1 MSDAIFKLQL
11 LARAELALAEITARR
26 AGARTGYMGV
36 ALVLCLLGLAM
47 LNFSGYLALAERVS
61 PALAAF
67 LMALANAV
75 AAAVVVSLS
84 RRAGPSENEER
95 MAREI
100 RELAYKEVSEDVEE
114 VKQRLE
120 NLADE
125 VSSIGANV
133 SRATSAIRFVL
144 GMVSKSGKS

>member
-11 LARAELALAEITARR
+11 LARAELALAEINARR
-26 AGARTGYMGV
+26 AGARTAYLGV

-47 LNFSGYLALAERVS
+47 LNFAGYLALAEQVS
-61 PALAAF
+61 PA
-67 LMALANAV
+67 V
-75 AAAVVVSLS
+75 AALIMAVVNGAAALVVVSLS
-84 RRAGPSENEER
+84 SKAGPSENEER

-114 VKQRLE
+114 VKLRLE
-120 NLADE
+120 NLAQE

-133 SRATSAIRFVL
+133 SRATSAVRFML
-144 GMVSKSGKS
+144 GLLSKGNKS